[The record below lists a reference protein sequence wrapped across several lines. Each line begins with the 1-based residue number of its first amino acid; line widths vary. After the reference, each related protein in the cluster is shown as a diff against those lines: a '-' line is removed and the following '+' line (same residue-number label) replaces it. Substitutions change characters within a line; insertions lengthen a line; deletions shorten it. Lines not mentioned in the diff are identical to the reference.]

1 MSVHEDEEEAPDF
14 PEDFGDL
21 VMVDEI
27 GSDDDETTAQKTDSS
42 VKAQSGSPIKAHTDS
57 PIKAPTDS
65 PIKAPTE
72 VQVKAPTEAPI
83 KAPTEAPT
91 KAPTQTSIKAP
102 TEVPIKAPTEAPIKA
117 PTEAPIKAPTDAPIK
132 APTDTEVVKI
142 KKESNESVEKSSEE
156 QVVDTIKKET
166 QDHANIIKSGTSEKS
181 GLGQQSQKP
190 QDHANIIKSDTSEK
204 SGSGQQSQ
212 KDHGKSPAIKTVPSL
227 NMPRKRGKRIRPGQR
242 QRKEAA
248 KATEAATKP
257 KPQMKENKITPVNTS
272 KKADP
277 KFGSFKK
284 KRFQESSA
292 GRRARRLRQAA
303 RAVAAAANRPNF
315 GQGFSSMQQNF
326 AQGTFGPNDPFQ
338 MNRRDMTM
346 GPMNPDNNPQNR
358 GFFRE
363 GLDFG
368 LRQNDF
374 MNEPYNT
381 RFENN
386 EMRREHPNFYH
397 DEEEFMRR
405 RHDVM
410 FNEERERMRGGFDE
424 QQDFLRRPFD
434 IDDVERRQM
443 MREHTDFSIGRPND
457 MHHRHMEVMDQGP
470 NYEQD
475 HRDFHM
481 GPSPEK
487 GNRQGFRVG
496 PVLMEDNEVIP
507 SRELANIRND
517 PNDFRK
523 DFSSMEDDRLF
534 TGKPFGFDRHD
545 RSFGQERRMMTR
557 DDDFERD
564 KFVKD
569 TFRGRNMMEDF
580 PSQEF
585 DRMDEEKRNKFVKD
599 TLRGWNVMEDHPSRE
614 FDLRDDSK
622 RDRFVKDTL
631 RGKDVMEDFPSREF
645 NWRDEEERNRRI
657 DYPEREEFD
666 VEKGRP
672 FQRKLEKCP
681 IPGCFIECNDLFYH
695 ASQKHIPGIF
705 KTVEDSDK
713 ISQANVTPTRVAAL
727 RALKMAILGP
737 QSSFNALM
745 DLVNGIGID
754 VPKNEELASCHW
766 AMVEVCQDQDWKVPD
781 RFSLNPI
788 NSPAGLIHWRPI
800 LILISLL
807 DEKRRTSI
815 LSAFPP
821 AGKSSM
827 DRPTS
832 DHFKNSSNKPKE
844 ILQTEMFTKNSSPS
858 QPKNSNRHL
867 RNLQARR
874 NNVSENSQNLGDTL
888 QNTNN
893 QRLNSSDTNSKR
905 KRRLRNRNRQ
915 RSGKFYQPSLNIN
928 NSSHDDRADL
938 FSSHSQGNPDANYQ
952 MGPRDSEI
960 MSINSSPQ
968 ARDRKIRSLFDSE
981 VEYFRPGNT
990 SQNRNFE
997 MTNNRNFEM
1006 MNNLGPD
1013 HTSISQNFNQMRYQ
1027 RGTFNEDFQTEN
1039 IVRQQGLGFTD
1050 SVSVGT
1056 MGLSSLTRQMDRSF
1070 EGSLG
1075 HNTGNAGF
1083 NSMDGMQWGQGL
1095 DYQDQFQGNIPN
1107 QQMQIWSGNG
1117 NNRHF
1122 HGH

>member
-1 MSVHEDEEEAPDF
+1 
-14 PEDFGDL
+14 
-21 VMVDEI
+21 
-27 GSDDDETTAQKTDSS
+27 
-42 VKAQSGSPIKAHTDS
+42 
-57 PIKAPTDS
+57 
-65 PIKAPTE
+65 
-72 VQVKAPTEAPI
+72 API
-83 KAPTEAPT
+83 KD
-91 KAPTQTSIKAP
+91 
-102 TEVPIKAPTEAPIKA
+102 
-117 PTEAPIKAPTDAPIK
+117 PTDQ
-132 APTDTEVVKI
+132 EVVRI
-142 KKESNESVEKSSEE
+142 KKESNESLEKSSED
-156 QVVDTIKKET
+156 QGVDTIKKEP

-181 GLGQQSQKP
+181 GSGQQSQKP
-190 QDHANIIKSDTSEK
+190 QDHANIIKSGTSEK

-212 KDHGKSPAIKTVPSL
+212 KDHGKSPTIKTVSSL
-227 NMPRKRGKRIRPGQR
+227 KMPRKRGKRIRPGQR
-242 QRKEAA
+242 QRREAA
-248 KATEAATKP
+248 KAAEAATKS
-257 KPQMKENKITPVNTS
+257 KPQTKENKSTLVNTS

-315 GQGFSSMQQNF
+315 SSGFPSMQQNF
-326 AQGTFGPNDPFQ
+326 AHRPFGPNDPFQ
-338 MNRRDMTM
+338 MNPRDMMM
-346 GPMNPDNNPQNR
+346 GPMNPDNNTQNR

-363 GLDFG
+363 GFDFG
-368 LRQNDF
+368 QRQNDF
-374 MNEPYNT
+374 MNEPYNA
-381 RFENN
+381 RFENT

-397 DEEEFMRR
+397 DEEELMRR

-424 QQDFLRRPFD
+424 QEDFMRRPFD
-434 IDDVERRQM
+434 IDEVERRQM
-443 MREHTDFSIGRPND
+443 MREHANFSMGRPND

-470 NYEQD
+470 NFEPD
-475 HRDFHM
+475 HRDFYM
-481 GPSPEK
+481 GPSAEK
-487 GNRQGFRVG
+487 GNRQGLGVG

-507 SRELANIRND
+507 SRALANFRND

-534 TGKPFGFDRHD
+534 NAFGFDRHD
-545 RSFGQERRMMTR
+545 RSFGQERRRMTNE
-557 DDDFERD
+557 DDFERD

-580 PSQEF
+580 PSREF

-599 TLRGWNVMEDHPSRE
+599 TLRGRNVTEDHPSQE

-631 RGKDVMEDFPSREF
+631 RGKNVMEDFPSREF

-666 VEKGRP
+666 VGKGRP

-681 IPGCFIECNDLFYH
+681 IPGCFIECNDLYYH

-754 VPKNEELASCHW
+754 VSKNEALSSCHW
-766 AMVEVCQDQDWKVPD
+766 AMVEICQDQDWKVPD

-788 NSPAGLIHWRPI
+788 NSPGGLIHWRPI

-832 DHFKNSSNKPKE
+832 DLFKNSSNKPKE
-844 ILQTEMFTKNSSPS
+844 LLQSEMFSKNSSQS
-858 QPKNSNRHL
+858 QSKNSNRHL

-874 NNVSENSQNLGDTL
+874 TNLSENSKNSQDTL

-893 QRLNSSDTNSKR
+893 QRLNPSDTNFKR
-905 KRRLRNRNRQ
+905 KRNRVRNRNRQ
-915 RSGKFYQPSLNIN
+915 RSGKFYQPSSNVN
-928 NSSHDDRADL
+928 NSSHDDGADS
-938 FSSHSQGNPDANYQ
+938 FGSYSQGNLDTNYQ
-952 MGPRDSEI
+952 MGLRDSET
-960 MSINSSPQ
+960 MSINSIPQ
-968 ARDRKIRSLFDSE
+968 ARERKIRSLFDSE
-981 VEYFRPGNT
+981 VQYSRSGNT

-997 MTNNRNFEM
+997 ITNNI
-1006 MNNLGPD
+1006 GPD
-1013 HTSISQNFNQMRYQ
+1013 HTSMSQNFNQIRYQ

-1039 IVRQQGLGFTD
+1039 IRRQQGLGFTENI
-1050 SVSVGT
+1050 SVGS
-1056 MGLSSLTRQMDRSF
+1056 MGVSSMSSLTRQMDRSF

-1083 NSMDGMQWGQGL
+1083 NSLDGMQWGQGL
-1095 DYQDQFQGNIPN
+1095 DYHDQFQGNIPN
-1107 QQMQIWSGNG
+1107 QQMWSGNG
-1117 NNRHF
+1117 NSRQF
-1122 HGH
+1122 PGY